1 MPEQRRFVVTCVVM
15 ILVAGTLIAQQSA
28 PAAKSGNP
36 GGTSSTGSS
45 SGSNK
50 DVTIEQLYL
59 SQDIELQILR
69 SQASSN
75 DRQIQMLALQ
85 SIRSMGQDGN
95 SKNNPGVSAVL
106 QALATEGLQR
116 QVREGNVVAN
126 NFPDVRRE
134 ACNLLGDMGGQQAKD
149 TLLTVLLDEKEP
161 MVLAEAVYALGKIGL
176 NDNNDVASHISRVL
190 NHETAMVAPDNNL
203 AFACMLAI
211 EKLGAKTGG
220 VSDPEV
226 INALL
231 NVASGNYI
239 RDVRLK
245 AIDVIYNL
253 RKQQQKG

>member
-1 MPEQRRFVVTCVVM
+1 MAEKRRFVVAFVVL
-15 ILVAGTLIAQQSA
+15 ILAAGTLVAQQSA
-28 PAAKSGNP
+28 PASQSGTP
-36 GGTSSTGSS
+36 GGSNSAGKS

-69 SQASSN
+69 SQATSN

-85 SIRSMGQDGN
+85 SIRSMSQDGSN
-95 SKNNPGVSAVL
+95 NNPGVTAVL

-116 QVREGNVVAN
+116 QVREGNIVAN

-134 ACNLLGDMGGQQAKD
+134 ACNLLGEVGGQAAKD
-149 TLLTVLLDEKEP
+149 TLLTVLLEDKEP
-161 MVLAEAVYALGKIGL
+161 MVLAEAAYALGKIGL
-176 NDNNDVASHISRVL
+176 NDNNDAASHIAWVL
-190 NHETAMVAPDNNL
+190 NHETAMAAPDNNL

-211 EKLGAKTGG
+211 EKLGSKNGG

-226 INALL
+226 INSLL

-245 AIDVIYNL
+245 AIDVIYKL